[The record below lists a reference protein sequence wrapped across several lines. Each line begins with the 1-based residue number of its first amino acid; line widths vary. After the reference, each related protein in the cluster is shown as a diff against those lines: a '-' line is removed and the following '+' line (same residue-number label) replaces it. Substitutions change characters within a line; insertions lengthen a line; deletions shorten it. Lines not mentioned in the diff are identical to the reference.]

1 MPNTNMAA
9 ITLATLPS
17 RDTPLHLRSQNPP
30 VDFTSYVRPPTKVG
44 NGQLLVQIYATAV
57 DEWDIKALDDK
68 TKADVH
74 KWVPGRSFVGRCLS
88 VGGDEKDIVR
98 GEIVV
103 GLMDIKKVSYEVR

>member
-1 MPNTNMAA
+1 MAA

-30 VDFTSYVRPPTKVG
+30 VDFTSYICPPIKVG
-44 NGQLLVQIYATAV
+44 SGQLLVQVYATAV
-57 DEWDIKALDDK
+57 DEWDIRALDEK

-88 VGGDEKDIVR
+88 VGSEEKDIVR
-98 GEIVV
+98 GDIVI
-103 GLMDIKKVSYEVR
+103 GLMDIKKVGVYV